1 MRLLWLFGQ
10 FVLVVA
16 WGALLI
22 AVVIAIWYG
31 FSFVVLAAVS
41 RLFRFRGRTPDPP
54 DDWTRRQEPAQSRG
68 EARTESD
75 EASR

>member
-1 MRLLWLFGQ
+1 MRVLWLVGQ

-31 FSFVVLAAVS
+31 FSFVVLTAVS
-41 RLFRFRGRTPDPP
+41 RLFRLRGRTPKAP
-54 DDWTRRQEPAQSRG
+54 DEF
-68 EARTESD
+68 
-75 EASR
+75 